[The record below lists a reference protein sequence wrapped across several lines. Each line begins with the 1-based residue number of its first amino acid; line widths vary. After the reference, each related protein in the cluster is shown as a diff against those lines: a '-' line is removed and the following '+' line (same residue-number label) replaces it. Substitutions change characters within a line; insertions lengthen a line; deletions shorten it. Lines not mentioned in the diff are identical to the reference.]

1 MEVPQKTEI
10 ELPCDPAIPLL
21 GMYLKKTK
29 TLIQMFIAALFTVA
43 KMWKQSKHPSADEQV
58 KKWYMY
64 TMEYYSAIKIENLPF
79 ETIWVDMGDIMLS
92 EIRGKYCMVPLYVES
107 KK

>member
-1 MEVPQKTEI
+1 
-10 ELPCDPAIPLL
+10 
-21 GMYLKKTK
+21 
-29 TLIQMFIAALFTVA
+29 
-43 KMWKQSKHPSADEQV
+43 
-58 KKWYMY
+58 
-64 TMEYYSAIKIENLPF
+64 MEYYSAIKIENLPF

>member
-1 MEVPQKTEI
+1 M
-10 ELPCDPAIPLL
+10 C
-21 GMYLKKTK
+21 
-29 TLIQMFIAALFTVA
+29 TV
-43 KMWKQSKHPSADEQV
+43 
-58 KKWYMY
+58 
-64 TMEYYSAIKIENLPF
+64 EYDSAIKSENLPF